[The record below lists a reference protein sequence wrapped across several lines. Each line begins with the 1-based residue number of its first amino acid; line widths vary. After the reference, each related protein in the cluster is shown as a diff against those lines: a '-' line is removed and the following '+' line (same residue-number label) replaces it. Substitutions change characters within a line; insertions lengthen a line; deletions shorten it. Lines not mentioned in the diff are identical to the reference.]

1 MNLVD
6 RVKNLILSPANE
18 WEVIKGESWTT
29 SDLFTKYAMILAAI
43 PAVAG
48 FLGYSFFGISYGFG
62 SYKLGIGTSLTWAV
76 LNYIL
81 TLGGVFVLGFI
92 IDALAPSFGSTK
104 DMVASLKV
112 AVFASTPAWVAG
124 ILNIFPALG
133 ILVMIASIYG
143 LVLLY
148 MGLERVKS
156 VPKEKM
162 VGYFVVVLIAAIL
175 VYVIIGA
182 IVGAIALS
190 SVVLPKP
197 AF

>member
-6 RVKNLILSPANE
+6 RVKNLLLSPAKE
-18 WEVIKGESWTT
+18 WEVIKGETWTT
-29 SDLFTKYAMILAAI
+29 ADLFTKYAIILAAI

-48 FLGYSFFGISYGFG
+48 FLGYMFFGLSYGFG
-62 SYKLGIGTSLTWAV
+62 TIKLGFGTSLTWAI
-76 LNYIL
+76 LTYIL
-81 TLGGVFVLGFI
+81 SLVGVFVLGFI

-104 DMVASLKV
+104 DMVASMKV
-112 AVFASTPAWVAG
+112 AVFSSTPAWVAG

-133 ILVMIASIYG
+133 ILVAIASIYG

-175 VYVIIGA
+175 VYVIVGA
-182 IVGAIALS
+182 IVGGIAFS
-190 SVVLPKP
+190 SVALTRP

>member
-6 RVKNLILSPANE
+6 RVKNLLLSPAKE
-18 WEVIKGESWTT
+18 WEVIKGETWTT
-29 SDLFTKYAMILAAI
+29 ADLFTKYAILLAAI
-43 PAVAG
+43 PAFAG
-48 FLGYSFFGISYGFG
+48 FLGYSLFGISYGFG
-62 SYKLGIGTSLTWAV
+62 SYKLGFGTSLTWAI
-76 LNYIL
+76 LTYIL
-81 TLGGVFVLGFI
+81 TLAGIFVLGFI

-112 AVFASTPAWVAG
+112 AVFSSTPGWVAG

-133 ILVMIASIYG
+133 ILVVIASIYG

-175 VYVIIGA
+175 VYVVVGA

-190 SVVLPKP
+190 SVALPRP

>member
-6 RVKNLILSPANE
+6 RVKNLLLSPAKE
-18 WEVIKGESWTT
+18 WETIKGESWTIG
-29 SDLFTKYAMILAAI
+29 DLFTKYAIILAAI

-48 FLGYSFFGISYGFG
+48 FIGYSLFGISYGFG
-62 SYKLGIGTSLTWAV
+62 SYKLGFGTSLTWA
-76 LNYIL
+76 IL
-81 TLGGVFVLGFI
+81 TYVLSLVGVYVLGFI
-92 IDALAPSFGSTK
+92 IDLLAPSFGSTK
-104 DMVASLKV
+104 NMVASLKV
-112 AVFASTPAWVAG
+112 AVFSSTPGWVAG

-133 ILVMIASIYG
+133 ILVLIASIYG

-148 MGLERVKS
+148 MGLERIKS

-162 VGYFVVVLIAAIL
+162 VGYFVVVLIAAII

-182 IVGAIALS
+182 IVGAIALTS
-190 SVVLPKP
+190 AVLPKP

>member
-1 MNLVD
+1 
-6 RVKNLILSPANE
+6 VKNLLLSPAKE
-18 WEVIKGESWTT
+18 WEVIKGESWTVGG
-29 SDLFTKYAMILAAI
+29 LFTKYAMILAAI

-48 FLGYSFFGISYGFG
+48 LIGYSLFGISYGFG
-62 SYKLGIGTSLTWAV
+62 SYKLGIGTSLTWA
-76 LNYIL
+76 IL
-81 TLGGVFVLGFI
+81 TYVLSLVGVYVLGFI
-92 IDALAPSFGSTK
+92 IDVLAPSFGSTK

-112 AVFASTPAWVAG
+112 AVFASTPGWVAG

-133 ILVMIASIYG
+133 ILVLIASIYG

-162 VGYFVVVLIAAIL
+162 IGYFVVVLIAAIV

-182 IVGAIALS
+182 IVGAIALTS
-190 SVVLPKP
+190 AAIPRPS
-197 AF
+197 F

>member
-6 RVKNLILSPANE
+6 RAKNLLLSPAKE
-18 WEVIKGESWTT
+18 WEVIKGETWTT
-29 SDLFTKYAMILAAI
+29 AELFTKYAIILAAI

-48 FLGYSFFGISYGFG
+48 LLGYSFFGLSYGFG
-62 SYKLGIGTSLTWAV
+62 AIKLGFGTSLTWAI
-76 LNYIL
+76 LTYIL
-81 TLGGVFVLGFI
+81 SLVGVFVLGFI

-112 AVFASTPAWVAG
+112 AVFSSTPGWVAG
-124 ILNIFPALG
+124 ILNIFPVLS
-133 ILVMIASIYG
+133 ILVVIASIYG

-156 VPKEKM
+156 VPKDKM
-162 VGYFVVVLIAAIL
+162 VGYFVVVLIAAIV
-175 VYVIIGA
+175 VYVIIGVV
-182 IVGAIALS
+182 VGGIAFSGYALS
-190 SVVLPKP
+190 RS

>member
-1 MNLVD
+1 MNIVD
-6 RVKNLILSPANE
+6 RVKNILLTPAKE
-18 WEVIKGESWTT
+18 WEVIKGETWTT
-29 SDLFTKYAMILAAI
+29 TDLFTKYAIILAAI

-48 FLGYSFFGISYGFG
+48 LLGYSLFGLSYGFG
-62 SYKLGIGTSLTWAV
+62 TIKLGIGTSLTWAI
-76 LNYIL
+76 LTYIL
-81 TLGGVFVLGFI
+81 SLVGVFIVGFI

-124 ILNIFPALG
+124 ILNIFPTIG
-133 ILVMIASIYG
+133 ILVAIASIYG

-162 VGYFVVVLIAAIL
+162 AGYFVVVLIAAIL
-175 VYVIIGA
+175 VYVIIGLVVSG
-182 IVGAIALS
+182 IVFSGYALTRPS
-190 SVVLPKP
+190 
-197 AF
+197 F

>member
-6 RVKNLILSPANE
+6 RVKNLILSPAKE
-18 WEVIKGESWTT
+18 WEVIKGETWTT
-29 SDLFTKYAMILAAI
+29 AELFTKYAVILAAI

-48 FLGYSFFGISYGFG
+48 FLGYSFFGLSYGFG
-62 SYKLGIGTSLTWAV
+62 SIKLGVGTSLTWAV
-76 LNYIL
+76 LTYIL
-81 TLGGVFVLGFI
+81 SLVGVFILGFI

-104 DMVASLKV
+104 DMIASLKV
-112 AVFASTPAWVAG
+112 AVFSSTPAWVAG

-133 ILVMIASIYG
+133 ILVVIASIYG

-175 VYVIIGA
+175 VYIIIGA
-182 IVGAIALS
+182 IVGAVAFSGIAFS
-190 SVVLPKP
+190 KS

>member
-6 RVKNLILSPANE
+6 RVKNLILAPAKE
-18 WEVIKGESWTT
+18 WEVIKGETWTVA
-29 SDLFTKYAMILAAI
+29 DLFTKYAILLAAI

-48 FLGYSFFGISYGFG
+48 FLGYTFFGLSYGFG
-62 SYKLGIGTSLTWAV
+62 SIKLGFGTSLTWA
-76 LNYIL
+76 IL
-81 TLGGVFVLGFI
+81 TFILSLVGVFALGFI

-104 DMVASLKV
+104 DMIASLKV
-112 AVFASTPAWVAG
+112 AVFSSTPGWVVG
-124 ILNIFPALG
+124 VLNIFPALG
-133 ILVMIASIYG
+133 ILVAIASIYG

-175 VYVIIGA
+175 VYVLVGA
-182 IVGAIALS
+182 IVGGIAFS
-190 SVVLPKP
+190 SV
-197 AF
+197 AFSRPTF

>member
-6 RVKNLILSPANE
+6 RVKNLIISPATE
-18 WEVIKGESWTT
+18 WEVIKGETWTV
-29 SDLFTKYAMILAAI
+29 SDLFTKYAILLAAI

-48 FLGYSFFGISYGFG
+48 FLGYTFFGLSYGFG
-62 SYKLGIGTSLTWAV
+62 SIKLGFGTSLTWA
-76 LNYIL
+76 IL
-81 TLGGVFVLGFI
+81 TFILSLVGVFVLGFI

-112 AVFASTPAWVAG
+112 AVFSSTPAWVAG
-124 ILNIFPALG
+124 ILNIFPVLG
-133 ILVMIASIYG
+133 ILVVIASIYG

-175 VYVIIGA
+175 VYVVIGA
-182 IVGAIALS
+182 IVSAIAFS
-190 SVVLPKP
+190 SVAFSRP

>member
-6 RVKNLILSPANE
+6 RVKNLLLSPAKE
-18 WEVIKGESWTT
+18 WEVIKAESWSTA
-29 SDLFTKYAMILAAI
+29 DLFTKYAIILAAI

-48 FLGYSFFGISYGFG
+48 LLGYSFFGLSYGFG
-62 SYKLGIGTSLTWAV
+62 AIKLGFGTSLTWAI
-76 LNYIL
+76 LTYIL
-81 TLGGVFVLGFI
+81 SLVGVFVLGFI

-112 AVFASTPAWVAG
+112 AVFSSTPGWVAG
-124 ILNIFPALG
+124 ILNIFPVLS
-133 ILVMIASIYG
+133 ILVVIASIYG

-162 VGYFVVVLIAAIL
+162 VGYFVVVLIAAIV
-175 VYVIIGA
+175 VYVIIGVV
-182 IVGAIALS
+182 VGGIAFSGYALS
-190 SVVLPKP
+190 RST
-197 AF
+197 F

>member
-6 RVKNLILSPANE
+6 RVKNLLLSPAKE

-29 SDLFTKYAMILAAI
+29 ADLFTKYAIIMAAI
-43 PAVAG
+43 PVVAG

-62 SYKLGIGTSLTWAV
+62 SIKLGFGASLTWAI
-76 LNYIL
+76 LTYIL
-81 TLGGVFVLGFI
+81 SLVGVFVLGFI

-104 DMVASLKV
+104 DMTASLKV
-112 AVFASTPAWVAG
+112 AVFSSTAGWVAG
-124 ILNIFPALG
+124 ILNIFPALS
-133 ILVMIASIYG
+133 ILVVIASIYG

-148 MGLERVKS
+148 MGLESVKS

-175 VYVIIGA
+175 VYVIVGA
-182 IVGAIALS
+182 IVSAIAFSGYALTRPS
-190 SVVLPKP
+190 
-197 AF
+197 F

>member
-6 RVKNLILSPANE
+6 RVKNLLLSPAKE
-18 WEVIKGESWTT
+18 WEVIKGETWTT
-29 SDLFTKYAMILAAI
+29 ADLFTKYAIILAAI

-48 FLGYSFFGISYGFG
+48 FLGYTFFGLSYGFG
-62 SYKLGIGTSLTWAV
+62 SIKLGIGTSLTWAV
-76 LNYIL
+76 LTYIL
-81 TLGGVFVLGFI
+81 SLVGVFILGFI

-112 AVFASTPAWVAG
+112 AVFSSTPGWVAG

-133 ILVMIASIYG
+133 ILVAIASIYG

-148 MGLERVKS
+148 MGLQRVKD

-162 VGYFVVVLIAAIL
+162 AGYFIVVLIAAIL
-175 VYVIIGA
+175 VYIVIGA
-182 IVGAIALS
+182 IVGAIAFS
-190 SVVLPKP
+190 AV
-197 AF
+197 AFTRPTF

>member
-1 MNLVD
+1 MNIVD
-6 RVKNLILSPANE
+6 RVKNLLLSPAKG
-18 WEVIKGESWTT
+18 WEVIKGETWTT
-29 SDLFTKYAMILAAI
+29 ADLFTKYAIILAAI
-43 PAVAG
+43 PALAG
-48 FLGYSFFGISYGFG
+48 FLGYTFFGLSYGFG
-62 SYKLGIGTSLTWAV
+62 TIKLGFGTSLTWAI
-76 LNYIL
+76 LTYIL
-81 TLGGVFVLGFI
+81 SLVGVFVLGFI

-104 DMVASLKV
+104 DMIASLKV
-112 AVFASTPAWVAG
+112 AVFSSTAGWVAG

-133 ILVMIASIYG
+133 ILVAIASIYG

-182 IVGAIALS
+182 IVGGIAFS
-190 SVVLPKP
+190 SVALTRP

>member
-6 RVKNLILSPANE
+6 RVKNLLLSPAKE
-18 WEVIKGESWTT
+18 WEVIKGESWSTA
-29 SDLFTKYAMILAAI
+29 DLFTKYAIILAAI

-48 FLGYSFFGISYGFG
+48 LLGYSFFGLSYGFG
-62 SYKLGIGTSLTWAV
+62 AIKLGFGTSLTWAI
-76 LNYIL
+76 LTYIL
-81 TLGGVFVLGFI
+81 SLVGVFVLGFI

-112 AVFASTPAWVAG
+112 AVFSSTPGWVAG
-124 ILNIFPALG
+124 ILNIFPVLS
-133 ILVMIASIYG
+133 ILVVIASIYG

-156 VPKEKM
+156 VPKDKM
-162 VGYFVVVLIAAIL
+162 VGYFVVVLIAAIV
-175 VYVIIGA
+175 VYVIIGVV
-182 IVGAIALS
+182 VGGIAFSGYALS
-190 SVVLPKP
+190 RS